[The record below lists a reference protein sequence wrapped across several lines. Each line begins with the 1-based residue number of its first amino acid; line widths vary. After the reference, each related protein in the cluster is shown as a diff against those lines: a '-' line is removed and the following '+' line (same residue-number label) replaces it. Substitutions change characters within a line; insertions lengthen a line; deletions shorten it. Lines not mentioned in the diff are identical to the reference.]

1 MTGQTSLPA
10 KQKVFLKV
18 LGISLSSFSSC
29 GSAYLVVF
37 DPKTP
42 LGVSQSFPAVLTV
55 STCCHCVEL
64 CEFFTDFRYELLV
77 TYVAYLDF
85 LPSLGSASL

>member
-37 DPKTP
+37 DPLHLASLSLSP
-42 LGVSQSFPAVLTV
+42 PCSL
-55 STCCHCVEL
+55 
-64 CEFFTDFRYELLV
+64 YLLV
-77 TYVAYLDF
+77 VIVLSCVS
-85 LPSLGSASL
+85 SLQILGMSSLSHMWRT